1 MPVADDPVI
10 DDPVL
15 DDTVIADTAL
25 DDSVVAGLGA
35 ALYDA
40 RRTGVPVEPLTD
52 AHPGLSLADAYRIQ
66 RDLVARLLADGDRV
80 TGYKLGLTSGPMQ
93 RMLGVDSPD
102 FAPVLASHVHPD
114 GAEIDAASFI
124 HPRVEAEIALVLG
137 ADLAGPD
144 CTALDVAR
152 AVAGAAAAIEI
163 VDSRIAGWR
172 IKLADTIADLA
183 SSGAI
188 VLGSA
193 VMSVGGFDLRLAGMV
208 FSRDGEVVATGA
220 GAAALGSPL
229 EATAWLVRTLAGLGE
244 SLRAGQF
251 VMTGA
256 LHAAADI
263 APGQRYRAEIDR
275 LGPVSLRVKG
285 AASQ

>member
-1 MPVADDPVI
+1 MTVLSDPAVAE
-10 DDPVL
+10 
-15 DDTVIADTAL
+15 
-25 DDSVVAGLGA
+25 LGA
-35 ALYDA
+35 ALYAA
-40 RRTGVPVEPLTD
+40 RRAGLPIEPLTD
-52 AHPGLSLADAYRIQ
+52 THAAMSVTDAYRVQ

-80 TGYKLGLTSGPMQ
+80 VGYKLGLTSLPMQ

-102 FAPVLASHVHPD
+102 FAPVLASHLHPD
-114 GAEIDAASFI
+114 GAEVAAAGFI

-137 ADLAGPD
+137 EDLAGPD
-144 CTALDVAR
+144 CTAVDVAR
-152 AVAGAAAAIEI
+152 AVSGATPAIEI

-188 VLGSA
+188 VLGAA
-193 VMSVGGFDLRLAGMV
+193 VVPVGGIDLRLAGMV
-208 FSRDGEVVATGA
+208 FSRDGEVIATGA

-229 EATAWLVRTLAGLGE
+229 HATAWLVRTLAGLGD

-256 LHAAADI
+256 LHAAVDI

-275 LGPVSLRVKG
+275 LGPVGLRI
-285 AASQ
+285 A

>member
-1 MPVADDPVI
+1 MTVMSDPLVAE
-10 DDPVL
+10 
-15 DDTVIADTAL
+15 
-25 DDSVVAGLGA
+25 LGA
-35 ALYDA
+35 ALYAA
-40 RRTGVPVEPLTD
+40 RRSGVPIEPLTD
-52 AHPGLSLADAYRIQ
+52 SHAAMSVADAYRVQ
-66 RDLVARLLADGDRV
+66 TNLLGRLLADGDRV
-80 TGYKLGLTSGPMQ
+80 VGYKLGLTSAPMQ
-93 RMLGVDSPD
+93 RMFGVDSPD

-114 GAEIDAASFI
+114 GAQVTAAAFI

-137 ADLAGPD
+137 SDLSGPD

-152 AVAGAAAAIEI
+152 AVTGAAAAIEI

-172 IKLADTIADLA
+172 IKLVDTIADLA

-188 VLGSA
+188 VLGSLA
-193 VMSVGGFDLRLAGMV
+193 APVGGIDLRLAGMV
-208 FSRDGEVVATGA
+208 FTRDGEVVATGA

-229 EATAWLVRTLAGLGE
+229 HATAWLVRTLADLGE

-256 LHAAADI
+256 LHAAVDI

-275 LGPVSLRVKG
+275 LGPVGLRVI
-285 AASQ
+285 

>member
-1 MPVADDPVI
+1 MSDATVAD
-10 DDPVL
+10 
-15 DDTVIADTAL
+15 
-25 DDSVVAGLGA
+25 LGA
-35 ALYDA
+35 TLYAA
-40 RRTGVPVEPLTD
+40 RRSGVPIEPLTD
-52 AHPGLSLADAYRIQ
+52 SHQGMSVTDAYRVQ
-66 RDLVARLLADGDRV
+66 RDLVARLVADGDRV
-80 TGYKLGLTSGPMQ
+80 VGYKLGLTSGPMQ
-93 RMLGVDSPD
+93 RMFGVDSPD
-102 FAPVLASHVHPD
+102 FAPVLASHVHAD
-114 GAEIDAASFI
+114 GAEVAVSAFI
-124 HPRVEAEIALVLG
+124 HPRVEAEIALVLSD
-137 ADLAGPD
+137 DLAGPD
-144 CTALDVAR
+144 CTAFYVAR

-193 VMSVGGFDLRLAGMV
+193 VVPVGGIDLRLAGMV
-208 FSRDGEVVATGA
+208 FSRDGEVIATGA

-229 EATAWLVRTLAGLGE
+229 HATAWLGRTLAGLGE

-256 LHAAADI
+256 LHAAVDI

-275 LGPVSLRVKG
+275 LGPVGLRIGLAG
-285 AASQ
+285 ARGSSPRPALTRRNG

>member
-1 MPVADDPVI
+1 V
-10 DDPVL
+10 
-15 DDTVIADTAL
+15 
-25 DDSVVAGLGA
+25 
-35 ALYDA
+35 
-40 RRTGVPVEPLTD
+40 
-52 AHPGLSLADAYRIQ
+52 
-66 RDLVARLLADGDRV
+66 
-80 TGYKLGLTSGPMQ
+80 
-93 RMLGVDSPD
+93 
-102 FAPVLASHVHPD
+102 
-114 GAEIDAASFI
+114 AASAFI
-124 HPRVEAEIALVLG
+124 HPRVEAEIALVLS

-188 VLGSA
+188 VLGAA
-193 VMSVGGFDLRLAGMV
+193 VVPLDGIDLRLAGMV
-208 FSRDGEVVATGA
+208 FSRDGEVIATGA

-229 EATAWLVRTLAGLGE
+229 HATAWLVRTLAGLGE

-256 LHAAADI
+256 LHAAVDI
-263 APGQRYRAEIDR
+263 APGQRYRAEFDR
-275 LGPVSLRVKG
+275 LGPVGLRIG
-285 AASQ
+285 

>member
-1 MPVADDPVI
+1 MAA
-10 DDPVL
+10 L
-15 DDTVIADTAL
+15 TDTEVT
-25 DDSVVAGLGA
+25 GLGE
-35 ALYDA
+35 ALYAA
-40 RRTGVPVEPLTD
+40 RRSGVPIEPLTD
-52 AHPGLSLADAYRIQ
+52 SHQGMSMLEAYQVQ
-66 RDLVARLLADGDRV
+66 RDLVRRLLADGDRV
-80 TGYKLGLTSGPMQ
+80 VGYKLGLTSGPMQ

-102 FAPVLASHVHPD
+102 FAPVLASHVHAD
-114 GAEIDAASFI
+114 GAQVAAADFI

-137 ADLAGPD
+137 SDLAGPD

-152 AVAGAAAAIEI
+152 ALAGAAAAIEI

-193 VMSVGGFDLRLAGMV
+193 VTPLDGIDLRLAGMV
-208 FSRDGEVVATGA
+208 FTRDGEVIATGA

-229 EATAWLVRTLAGLGE
+229 HATAWLVRTLAGLGE

-251 VMTGA
+251 IMTGA
-256 LHAAADI
+256 LHAAVDI
-263 APGQRYRAEIDR
+263 GPGQRYRAEIDR
-275 LGPVSLRVKG
+275 LGPVSLRV
-285 AASQ
+285 S

>member
-1 MPVADDPVI
+1 MAVRSEAAVAAAAP
-10 DDPVL
+10 
-15 DDTVIADTAL
+15 
-25 DDSVVAGLGA
+25 AGATLPDEIVTELGA
-35 ALYDA
+35 ALYAA
-40 RRTGVPVEPLTD
+40 RRSGVPIEPLTD
-52 AHPGLSLADAYRIQ
+52 THQAMSVADGYRVQ

-80 TGYKLGLTSGPMQ
+80 VGYKLGLTSTPMQ
-93 RMLGVDSPD
+93 RMLNVDSPD
-102 FAPVLASHVHPD
+102 FAPVLASHVHAD
-114 GAEIDAASFI
+114 GSQVAAAAFI

-137 ADLAGPD
+137 TDLAGPD
-144 CTALDVAR
+144 CTALDVAA
-152 AVAGAAAAIEI
+152 AVTGAVPAIEI

-172 IKLADTIADLA
+172 IRLADTIADLA

-193 VMSVGGFDLRLAGMV
+193 VTPSAGLDLRLAGMV
-208 FSRDGEVVATGA
+208 FTRDGEVIATGA

-229 EATAWLVRTLAGLGE
+229 HATAWLVRTLAGLGE

-256 LHAAADI
+256 LHAAVDI

-275 LGPVSLRVKG
+275 LGPVGLRVT
-285 AASQ
+285 